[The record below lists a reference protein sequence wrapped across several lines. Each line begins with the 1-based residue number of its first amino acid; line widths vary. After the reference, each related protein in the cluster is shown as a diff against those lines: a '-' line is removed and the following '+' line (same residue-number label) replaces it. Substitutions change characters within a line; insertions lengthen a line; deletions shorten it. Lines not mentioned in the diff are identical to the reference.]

1 MLITLA
7 VGKKLV
13 REKKKKRHSGVSG
26 VLLSAVL
33 LVGWHFLEEFLR
45 LEVAKEGDALFSVL
59 FFNAPY
65 GRFINWKASNCE

>member
-1 MLITLA
+1 M
-7 VGKKLV
+7 
-13 REKKKKRHSGVSG
+13 
-26 VLLSAVL
+26 LLSAVL
-33 LVGWHFLEEFLR
+33 IVGWHFLEEFLR